1 MYYSLRGKLIFTDET
16 SLVVECGGVG
26 YLCFSTLNT
35 LKRLPKTGEEVFVFT
50 YLNVREDAM
59 DLFAFYDK
67 KELECFKQLISVSG
81 VGPKAGL
88 AILSRLS
95 PEALAASVAVG
106 DVKAITQAQGVG
118 PKLAQRVVLEL
129 KNKLKID
136 LEEAVGI
143 LKEEDLT
150 SMQSTGSFAEAV
162 AALVSLGY
170 TKTEA
175 QGALKGTDNSLSTEE
190 LIKIGL
196 KKLMSQ

>member
-1 MYYSLRGKLIFTDET
+1 MCSATA
-16 SLVVECGGVG
+16 
-26 YLCFSTLNT
+26 NT
-35 LKRLPKTGEEVFVFT
+35 LKRLPKTGEEAFVFT
-50 YLNVREDAM
+50 HLNVREDAM

-67 KELECFKQLISVSG
+67 KELECFKQLTSVSG
-81 VGPKAGL
+81 VGPKAAL

-143 LKEEDLT
+143 LKEEDMV
-150 SMQSTGSFAEAV
+150 SSQVSGSLSEAT

-170 TKTEA
+170 SRTEA
-175 QGALKGTDNSLSTEE
+175 QSALKGADLSLSTED

-196 KKLMSQ
+196 KKLMS

>member
-1 MYYSLRGKLIFTDET
+1 MYYSLRGKLIFSDET
-16 SLVVECGGVG
+16 SFAVECAGVG
-26 YLCFSTLNT
+26 YMCFSTANT

-59 DLFAFYDK
+59 DLFGFHDK

-81 VGPKAGL
+81 VGPKAAL

-143 LKEEDLT
+143 LKEEDMV
-150 SMQSTGSFAEAV
+150 SSQASGSVAEAT

-170 TKTEA
+170 SRAEA
-175 QGALKGTDNSLSTEE
+175 QNALKGADVSLSTEE
-190 LIKIGL
+190 LIKVGL
-196 KKLMSQ
+196 KKLMS

>member
-1 MYYSLRGKLIFTDET
+1 MYYSLRGKLIFSDEA
-16 SLVVECGGVG
+16 SFAIECGGVG
-26 YLCFSTLNT
+26 YFCCTTANT
-35 LKRLPKTGEEVFVFT
+35 LKKLPKNGEEAFVFT

-95 PEALAASVAVG
+95 PEALAASIAMG

-129 KNKLKID
+129 KNKLNID

-143 LKEEDLT
+143 LKDEDVN
-150 SMQSTGSFAEAV
+150 SSENAGAFSEAS

-170 TKTEA
+170 TRSEA
-175 QGALKGTDNSLSTEE
+175 NNALKQASSSLSTEE
-190 LIKIGL
+190 LIKFGL
-196 KKLMSQ
+196 KKLMS

>member
-1 MYYSLRGKLIFTDET
+1 MIFSDET
-16 SLVVECGGVG
+16 SLAIECGGVG

-35 LKRLPKTGEEVFVFT
+35 LKRLPKKGEEVFVFT

-106 DVKAITQAQGVG
+106 DVKSITQAQGVG

-143 LKEEDLT
+143 LKEEDMAT
-150 SMQSTGSFAEAV
+150 MQSAGSHAEAV

-175 QGALKGTDNSLSTEE
+175 QSALKGSNSSSSTEE

>member
-1 MYYSLRGKLIFTDET
+1 MIFSDDT
-16 SLVVECGGVG
+16 SLAIECGGVG
-26 YLCFSTLNT
+26 YFCSATANT
-35 LKRLPKTGEEVFVFT
+35 LKRLPKAGEEAFVLT
-50 YLNVREDAM
+50 HLNVREDAM

-81 VGPKAGL
+81 VGPKAAL

-95 PEALAASVAVG
+95 PETLAASVAVG

-143 LKEEDLT
+143 LKEEDV
-150 SMQSTGSFAEAV
+150 SVSQASGSVSEAT

-170 TKTEA
+170 TRTEA
-175 QGALKGTDNSLSTEE
+175 QSALKGADMSLSTEE
-190 LIKIGL
+190 LIKVGL
-196 KKLMSQ
+196 KKLMS

>member
-35 LKRLPKTGEEVFVFT
+35 LKRLPKTGEDVFVFT

-143 LKEEDLT
+143 LKEEDMVSAQT
-150 SMQSTGSFAEAV
+150 TGSLAEAV

-175 QGALKGTDNSLSTEE
+175 QNALKGSDVTLSTEE
-190 LIKIGL
+190 LIKVGL